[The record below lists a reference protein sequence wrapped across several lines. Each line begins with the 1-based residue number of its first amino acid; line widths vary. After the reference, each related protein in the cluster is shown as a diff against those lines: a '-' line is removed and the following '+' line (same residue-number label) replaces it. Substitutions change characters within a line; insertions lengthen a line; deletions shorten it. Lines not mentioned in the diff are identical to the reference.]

1 MFQSKRDRMAV
12 ELGIEINL
20 NILDQWIASNGE
32 IEDIALSEKESDIT
46 DEIYH
51 RRTQKFCI
59 DILPNGQRSEIFF
72 DRTKVAFS
80 NSFDGYADLQDN
92 FIEWSVWRQYIFIKI
107 NEKPVLVAP
116 VDELVNLQYYGDLKG
131 GFVNYG
137 HTDQVIQVPIEF
149 DGDVPKRFINVLRD
163 TLLFNRGVC
172 YRNALASIY
181 YAIKR

>member
-1 MFQSKRDRMAV
+1 MVV
-12 ELGIEINL
+12 EVGIEINL
-20 NILDQWIASNGE
+20 NTLDQWIVSNGE
-32 IEDIALSEKESDIT
+32 IEDIALSEKESDIA

-51 RRTQKFCI
+51 RRTHKFYI

-80 NSFDGYADLQDN
+80 NGFDGYADLQDN
-92 FIEWSVWRQYIFIKI
+92 YIEWSLWRQYISIKI
-107 NEKPVLVAP
+107 NEKPVLLAP
-116 VDELVNLQYYGDLKG
+116 VEELVDLQYSGDLKG
-131 GFVNYG
+131 GLVN
-137 HTDQVIQVPIEF
+137 TDQVIQVPIEF